1 MAKKKSSPVNTK
13 RKGVMEMARITAEK
27 AKKNAD
33 KSKGKRSREPESDDE
48 LDKRKKNDETEED
61 ESGDGKSD
69 ASDVSSGKEIEAL
82 ENEAEVEEQTME
94 LDTLH
99 KNQEQIKVRIE
110 AAKKKNEAKLTEL
123 KETLNAY
130 PSVRYV
136 LLYY

>member
-1 MAKKKSSPVNTK
+1 MTMPKKKSSPVSTK
-13 RKGVMEMARITAEK
+13 RKGAMEMAKVTAEK

-33 KSKGKRSREPESDDE
+33 KSKGKRRREPESDDE
-48 LDKRKKNDETEED
+48 LDKRGKNEETEED

-82 ENEAEVEEQTME
+82 EHEAEVEEQNME

-110 AAKKKNEAKLTEL
+110 AAKKKTK
-123 KETLNAY
+123 
-130 PSVRYV
+130 PSS
-136 LLYY
+136 LS